1 MSEFLSRWLNQEL
14 RLSKPVEPRTFA
26 KDFSNGYLIG
36 EILHKYQMQDGFS
49 LFLRKSTSIS
59 KVNNF
64 TRLEPTLK
72 LLGIPFNIN
81 TAQDLMQEKPG
92 VATQLLHQ
100 LYIALEKKKNE
111 GLTKTMMEIMQP
123 TATANLH
130 RKEHELYSYRL
141 PQVVKRDAD
150 MKLQKVSQYNRDKCQ
165 QLTDLSVGTTAI
177 EQKRQLKV
185 QDEKRV
191 ENKEKVLQSTKSNK
205 VCPGHE
211 GCVDTTCE
219 LGTNVQVP
227 KVASCTSPLK
237 IKREKQQQQYNKHQE
252 QIVQNEIAQFEA
264 IRKKLTTSAPAL
276 SSSSSG
282 QPLPLDFTSG
292 GSKQDCKA
300 SEGGTKLMLQSNTKY
315 LQEVRKRL
323 KDNASTSEQQQRRLD
338 RFLVEQFKAREAEQE
353 VQREKQ
359 LVKCLTRP
367 TKQEQR
373 LVAQLMQ
380 IRQQKQVILE
390 NQLFK
395 EQQCQQRREKDFQ
408 EALHSEAVLA
418 QEAKLAHAE
427 EIRKELEFCNRTAAE
442 RAHSRHKKHSESCKD
457 IVGQI
462 VDLVTKVGEH
472 RQLTGSLVP
481 GSLMREW
488 KELLFRGLALY
499 EPTKSHQPELEFS
512 SSLDP
517 AELKKQEILNNLEY
531 DEYTRTVG
539 EWAWPE
545 EAEETNLP
553 LTANNILAHVIQQL
567 KKMVHP
573 PVLEPSSPLISHFAI
588 KACILGKLCTGKTT
602 CLAKIT
608 EALGIRVLSADTLIT
623 EALQAYKNESDSSEN
638 QQATEQQGETDN
650 GHHPTSMKSD
660 DNIHVESRN
669 FNAKLSRATH
679 GAAAEKEM
687 RKGNAIPNELL
698 VDIMVEAIS
707 QLPAESGW
715 ILDGFPYDISLA
727 HLLEKAL
734 GGSVDEGNEVVNNR
748 SNFADDPD
756 SPGPPPSP
764 APVLDLV
771 LLLDIPD
778 ECVVR
783 RAYSYLDTD
792 TAAKTFHPRD
802 KILYQAQIP
811 HRISAFQETWPALEK
826 WFGEKQNIL
835 VRLDAD
841 VDEGELYGKVESILQ
856 QVLQKKQKDIVPES
870 IKAPDTS
877 PTPNPPEDQPPALS
891 EQEGDPTESLSSLQK
906 EEVQSEW
913 LLYVPYR
920 GFSGDVPPSS
930 LSNEDSKGDPKNFS
944 ESPSSDE
951 GSSNQVYLDLPLP
964 LEIAEYLFSNW
975 DTACDSYVND
985 VKKVMQQLRSQRTVI
1000 DHQLFNIR
1008 ERYKHFLQRP
1018 DLKQELVSK
1027 WQKDFNNI
1035 PDDMREDE
1043 DTKAELHLRLDE
1055 LREPL
1060 WDISDKR
1067 KEEDEKERAAIMCNG
1082 WLEDHATMLINHH
1095 SILMQVELSLFQQTL
1110 RTLRVYYWSMYMQV
1124 PLTTLP
1130 ESSYIHLLEKPAIKD
1145 QDESWPDSSEAAS
1158 KKADQDESESEKLI
1172 DEKVISVCEEAV
1184 KSISQLVSAE
1194 AQQRPIKEQKEG
1206 LQEKEEKK
1214 TENSN
1219 TAQYKKQPSKKEK
1232 VDLLYPYHLSPFCS
1246 PPTPSDDSETPD
1258 QERVEKI
1265 NKEYAAALSH
1275 EGNVAKVRIELVKGH
1290 NQMMVRS
1297 LQRRA
1302 QEIFSNMEKLLQAC
1316 YLADMKCIDQLTEV
1330 VRHHIEAGSK
1340 LQYELVL
1347 EDSDFYLNGDCLF
1360 VASPAPPPRPPPLE
1374 KPLQSTPT
1382 ITQLESLHH
1391 QLYSIA
1397 PSGLMSSLEF
1407 CSLLTDMVSIS
1418 MGRNTLPVPWVGM
1431 NETKL
1436 KEIVSLLT
1444 DDYELID
1451 WRRFLL
1457 SAALPWPFPSLT
1469 QLLDV
1474 LQSFKVA
1481 DAVNTGYVNEEQY
1494 LQIQLW
1500 FSSEMVKTVPED
1512 PSEPL
1517 PYDRLANLHKFF
1529 FQLFADHTFS
1539 PPRLDYVSMLLYF
1552 AADPNPRQG
1561 FIRALLVAS
1570 GQHLK
1575 QHSQC
1580 HLVKSMP
1587 SIGEARDVT
1596 FVEVNRDYKE
1606 EDTLFSSS
1614 FLWEQEV
1621 SIPTLLNV
1629 TCHKVTMMKNSS
1641 PLPPGCLSEEEHTEH
1656 LVHVYT
1662 ELGYEPEDCV
1672 PFSILSKHPHILMLM
1687 ETLTHYQLVNIHRL
1701 ILAHQEEGEANCLTI
1716 S

>member
-1 MSEFLSRWLNQEL
+1 MSEILSRWLNQEL
-14 RLSKPVEPRTFA
+14 RLSKSVEPRTFA

-36 EILHKYQMQDGFS
+36 EILHKYQMQDDFR
-49 LFLRKSTSIS
+49 LFLNKDTSVS

-72 LLGIPFNIN
+72 LLGISFNIN
-81 TAQDLMQEKPG
+81 TAHDLMQKKLG

-100 LYIALEKKKNE
+100 LYVTLEKKKTE
-111 GLTKTMMEIMQP
+111 GVTRTMMEMMQP
-123 TATANLH
+123 TARANLH
-130 RKEHELYSYRL
+130 KKEHEMYSYRL

-150 MKLQKVSQYNRDKCQ
+150 MKLQKVSQDNRDKCQ
-165 QLTDLSVGTTAI
+165 QLADLSVVTTTI
-177 EQKRQLKV
+177 QQKRQLEV
-185 QDEKRV
+185 QDEKRMG
-191 ENKEKVLQSTKSNK
+191 NKEKLLQSTKSNK
-205 VCPGHE
+205 VIM
-211 GCVDTTCE
+211 CVDTTCD
-219 LGTNVQVP
+219 LDTKVQVR
-227 KVASCTSPLK
+227 KVASYTSTLK
-237 IKREKQQQQYNKHQE
+237 IQREKQQQYNERQA

-264 IRKKLTTSAPAL
+264 IRKKLITSAL
-276 SSSSSG
+276 SSSG
-282 QPLPLDFTSG
+282 QALPLDFTLG
-292 GSKQDCKA
+292 GSKQDCKV

-315 LQEVRKRL
+315 LQEIRQRL
-323 KDNASTSEQQQRRLD
+323 KDDASTSEQRLKRLD

-353 VQREKQ
+353 VQREQQ
-359 LVKCLTRP
+359 LVKRLTRQ

-380 IRQQKQVILE
+380 MRKQKQVILA

-395 EQQCQQRREKDFQ
+395 EQQYQRRREKDFQ
-408 EALHSEAVLA
+408 EALYSETVLA
-418 QEAKLAHAE
+418 QQAKLARAE
-427 EIRKELEFCNRTAAE
+427 EIRKELEFCDRIAAE
-442 RAHSRHKKHSESCKD
+442 RALSRHKKHFESCKD

-462 VDLVTKVGEH
+462 VDLATKVGEY
-472 RQLTGSLVP
+472 RQLTGNLIP
-481 GSLMREW
+481 GNLMREW
-488 KELLFRGLALY
+488 KELLFRGLPLY
-499 EPTKSHQPELEFS
+499 EPIKSHQLELP

-531 DEYTRTVG
+531 DEYTSLVG

-545 EAEETNLP
+545 EAEETKLP
-553 LTANNILAHVIQQL
+553 LTANDILAHVIQRL
-567 KKMVHP
+567 KKIVHP
-573 PVLEPSSPLISHFAI
+573 PVLEPSCPLFSHFAL

-602 CLAKIT
+602 CLAKIAK
-608 EALGIRVLSADTLIT
+608 ALGIHVLSADTLIT
-623 EALQAYKNESDSSEN
+623 ETLQAYKNESDSSEN
-638 QQATEQQGETDN
+638 QQVTEQQGETDN
-650 GHHPTSMKSD
+650 DHPLKSPTSVKSD
-660 DNIHVESRN
+660 KNIQGESRN
-669 FNAKLSRATH
+669 FNAKPSHAMR
-679 GAAAEKEM
+679 GAVAEKEM

-698 VDIMVEAIS
+698 VDIVVEAIG
-707 QLPAESGW
+707 QLPAQSGW
-715 ILDGFPYDISLA
+715 ILDGFPYDVNLA

-734 GGSVDEGNEVVNNR
+734 GGSADEGNEVANNR
-748 SNFADDPD
+748 SNLAADPD
-756 SPGPPPSP
+756 SPGPPPTP

-792 TAAKTFHPRD
+792 TAAATFHPKD

-811 HRISAFQETWPALEK
+811 HRITAFQDTWPALEK

-856 QVLQKKQKDIVPES
+856 QAMQKKQKTRACSPVEDVVLDNIN
-870 IKAPDTS
+870 APDTS
-877 PTPNPPEDQPPALS
+877 PTPNPCEDQRPALS
-891 EQEGDPTESLSSLQK
+891 EQEVDPPESLSCLKK
-906 EEVQSEW
+906 EEVQRF
-913 LLYVPYR
+913 P
-920 GFSGDVPPSS
+920 GDVSPSS
-930 LSNEDSKGDPKNFS
+930 LSNEDSKGAPKNLS
-944 ESPSSDE
+944 ESPSCGG
-951 GSSNQVYLDLPLP
+951 GSSNQVYVDLPLP
-964 LEIAEYLFSNW
+964 LEIAEYLCSYW

-985 VKKVMQQLRSQRTVI
+985 VKKVMQQLRSQRTLI
-1000 DHQLFNIR
+1000 DRQLFSIR

-1060 WDISDKR
+1060 WEITDKR
-1067 KEEDEKERAAIMCNG
+1067 KEKDEQERTALMCEG
-1082 WLEDHATMLINHH
+1082 WLEDHTTILINHH
-1095 SILMQVELSLFQQTL
+1095 SVLMQVELSRFQQTL
-1110 RTLRVYYWSMYMQV
+1110 RTLRVYYWSMHRRV
-1124 PLTTLP
+1124 PLETLP
-1130 ESSYIHLLEKPAIKD
+1130 KCSYIRLLESPGIKD
-1145 QDESWPDSSEAAS
+1145 QDERNTEGTSERSPMNNQEGKKIKFTPLHRRPDSSEAAS
-1158 KKADQDESESEKLI
+1158 KKAEQDESEPEKLI
-1172 DEKVISVCEEAV
+1172 DKKLISDYEEAV
-1184 KSISQLVSAE
+1184 KAISQLVSAE
-1194 AQQRPIKEQKEG
+1194 AQQRQTKEQNEG
-1206 LQEKEEKK
+1206 LQEEEKKK
-1214 TENSN
+1214 TEN
-1219 TAQYKKQPSKKEK
+1219 A
-1232 VDLLYPYHLSPFCS
+1232 
-1246 PPTPSDDSETPD
+1246 PT
-1258 QERVEKI
+1258 REKI
-1265 NKEYAAALSH
+1265 NKEFAAALNH
-1275 EGNVAKVRIELVKGH
+1275 EENVAKVRIEQVKGH
-1290 NQMMVRS
+1290 GLMMVHS

-1302 QEIFSNMEKLLQAC
+1302 QETFNNMDKWLQAL
-1316 YLADMKCIDQLTEV
+1316 YLAEMKCIDQLTEV

-1347 EDSDFYLNGDCLF
+1347 EGSDFYLNGDCLF
-1360 VASPAPPPRPPPLE
+1360 VASPAPPPHPPALE

-1397 PSGLMSSLEF
+1397 PSGLMSSPEF
-1407 CSLLTDMVSIS
+1407 CSLLTDTISIS
-1418 MGRNTLPVPWVGM
+1418 MGRNTLPVPWMGM

-1436 KEIVSLLT
+1436 MEIVSLLT
-1444 DDYELID
+1444 DSFELID

-1481 DAVNTGYVNEEQY
+1481 DAGNTDYVNEEHY

-1500 FSSEMVKTVPED
+1500 FSSEMGKTVPED

-1517 PYDRLANLHKFF
+1517 PYDRLANLRKFF

-1561 FIRALLVAS
+1561 FIRALSVAS

-1575 QHSQC
+1575 QPLQC

-1587 SIGEARDVT
+1587 SIGEATDVT
-1596 FVEVNRDYKE
+1596 FAEVNRDYKE
-1606 EDTLFSSS
+1606 EDTLCSSS
-1614 FLWEQEV
+1614 LLWEQEV
-1621 SIPTLLNV
+1621 SIPALLNV
-1629 TCHKVTMMKNSS
+1629 TCHKVTKMKNSS
-1641 PLPPGCLSEEEHTEH
+1641 PLPAGCLSQEEHTEH
-1656 LVHVYT
+1656 LVRVYT

-1672 PFSILSKHPHILMLM
+1672 PFSILSKHPHILTLM
-1687 ETLTHYQLVNIHRL
+1687 ETSTHYKLVNIHRV
-1701 ILAHQEEGEANCLTI
+1701 ILAHQEEGEANCLTVSRRI
-1716 S
+1716 

>member
-1 MSEFLSRWLNQEL
+1 MSEILSRWLNQEL

-36 EILHKYQMQDGFS
+36 EILHKYQMQDDFC
-49 LFLRKSTSIS
+49 LFLSKDTSIS

-72 LLGIPFNIN
+72 LLGISFNIN
-81 TAQDLMQEKPG
+81 TAHDLMQKKLG

-100 LYIALEKKKNE
+100 LYITLEKKKNA
-111 GLTKTMMEIMQP
+111 GVTRTMMEMMQS
-123 TATANLH
+123 TARANLH
-130 RKEHELYSYRL
+130 KKEHEMYSYRL
-141 PQVVKRDAD
+141 PQVVKRDID
-150 MKLQKVSQYNRDKCQ
+150 MKLQKVSQGSRDKCQ
-165 QLTDLSVGTTAI
+165 QLTDLSVGTTTI
-177 EQKRQLKV
+177 QQKRQLKV
-185 QDEKRV
+185 QDEKRM
-191 ENKEKVLQSTKSNK
+191 ENK

-211 GCVDTTCE
+211 RCVDTTCD
-219 LGTNVQVP
+219 LGTKVQVP
-227 KVASCTSPLK
+227 KMASYTSPLQ
-237 IKREKQQQQYNKHQE
+237 IKREKQQQHNKRQA

-264 IRKKLTTSAPAL
+264 IRKKLITSAL
-276 SSSSSG
+276 STSSSG
-282 QPLPLDFTSG
+282 QALPLDFTSG
-292 GSKQDCKA
+292 GSKRDCKA
-300 SEGGTKLMLQSNTKY
+300 SEGGTKLMLPSNSKY
-315 LQEVRKRL
+315 LQELRQRL
-323 KDNASTSEQQQRRLD
+323 KDNASTSEQRLKRLK

-353 VQREKQ
+353 VQREEQ
-359 LVKCLTRP
+359 LVKRLTHQ

-380 IRQQKQVILE
+380 MRKQKQVILA

-395 EQQCQQRREKDFQ
+395 EQQYQQRREKDFQ
-408 EALHSEAVLA
+408 EALYSEAVLA
-418 QEAKLAHAE
+418 QQSKLARAE
-427 EIRKELEFCNRTAAE
+427 EIRKELELCDKIAAE
-442 RAHSRHKKHSESCKD
+442 RAHSRHKKHFESCKD

-462 VDLVTKVGEH
+462 VDLASKVGEY
-472 RQLTGSLVP
+472 RQLTGNLIP
-481 GSLMREW
+481 GNLMREW
-488 KELLFRGLALY
+488 KELLFRGLPLH
-499 EPTKSHQPELEFS
+499 EPTKSHQPELELS

-531 DEYTRTVG
+531 DEYTRMVG

-545 EAEETNLP
+545 EAEETKLP
-553 LTANNILAHVIQQL
+553 LTANDILGHVIQRL

-573 PVLEPSSPLISHFAI
+573 PVLEPSSSLFSHFAI

-602 CLAKIT
+602 CLAKIA
-608 EALGIRVLSADTLIT
+608 EALGIHVLSADTLIT
-623 EALQAYKNESDSSEN
+623 EALQAYRNESDN
-638 QQATEQQGETDN
+638 QQVTEQQGETDN
-650 GHHPTSMKSD
+650 DPLLKSQTSVKSD
-660 DNIHVESRN
+660 VSQDESRN
-669 FNAKLSRATH
+669 FDAKLSHAMH

-707 QLPAESGW
+707 QLPAQSGW
-715 ILDGFPYDISLA
+715 ILDGFPYDVNLA

-748 SNFADDPD
+748 SNLAADPD
-756 SPGPPPSP
+756 SPKPPPTS
-764 APVLDLV
+764 APVLDVV

-792 TAAKTFHPRD
+792 TGATTFHPRD

-811 HRISAFQETWPALEK
+811 HRITAFQDTWPALEK

-856 QVLQKKQKDIVPES
+856 QVMQEKQKDVVLDNL
-870 IKAPDTS
+870 KAPDTS
-877 PTPNPPEDQPPALS
+877 PTPNPHEDQPPAVS
-891 EQEGDPTESLSSLQK
+891 EQEVDPTESLSSLKK
-906 EEVQSEW
+906 EKVQSEW
-913 LLYVPYR
+913 LLSRSNTQYNSGNFVAW
-920 GFSGDVPPSS
+920 FSGDVSPSS
-930 LSNEDSKGDPKNFS
+930 LSNEDSKGAPKNLS
-944 ESPSSDE
+944 ESPSSGE
-951 GSSNQVYLDLPLP
+951 GSSNQVLVELPLP
-964 LEIAEYLFSNW
+964 PEIAEHLCSYW
-975 DTACDSYVND
+975 DTAWDSYVND

-1060 WDISDKR
+1060 WDITDKR
-1067 KEEDEKERAAIMCNG
+1067 KEEDEQERAALMCEG
-1082 WLEDHATMLINHH
+1082 WLEDHTAILINHH
-1095 SILMQVELSLFQQTL
+1095 SILMQVELSRFQQTL
-1110 RTLRVYYWSMYMQV
+1110 RTLRVYYWSMHRQV
-1124 PLTTLP
+1124 PLETLP
-1130 ESSYIHLLEKPAIKD
+1130 KCSYIHLLESPGIKD
-1145 QDESWPDSSEAAS
+1145 QDESRNTEGTSERSPMDNREGKKIKFTPLHRHPDSSEAA
-1158 KKADQDESESEKLI
+1158 KKADQDESEPEKLLDEKLI
-1172 DEKVISVCEEAV
+1172 SDYEEAV
-1184 KSISQLVSAE
+1184 KAISQLVSAE
-1194 AQQRPIKEQKEG
+1194 AQQRQTKEQKEG

-1214 TENSN
+1214 KN
-1219 TAQYKKQPSKKEK
+1219 
-1232 VDLLYPYHLSPFCS
+1232 
-1246 PPTPSDDSETPD
+1246 
-1258 QERVEKI
+1258 QERLEKM
-1265 NKEYAAALSH
+1265 NKEYAAALNH
-1275 EGNVAKVRIELVKGH
+1275 EENVAKVRIELVKGH
-1290 NQMMVRS
+1290 GLMMVHS

-1302 QEIFSNMEKLLQAC
+1302 QETFSNMDKWLQAR
-1316 YLADMKCIDQLTEV
+1316 YLAEMKCIDQLTEV

-1397 PSGLMSSLEF
+1397 PSGLMSSPEF
-1407 CSLLTDMVSIS
+1407 CSLLTDTVSIS

-1436 KEIVSLLT
+1436 MEIVSLLT
-1444 DDYELID
+1444 DDCELID

-1481 DAVNTGYVNEEQY
+1481 DAGNTGYVNEEQY
-1494 LQIQLW
+1494 LQMQLW

-1517 PYDRLANLHKFF
+1517 PYDRLTNLRKFF

-1561 FIRALLVAS
+1561 FIRALSVAL

-1575 QHSQC
+1575 QPSQC

-1587 SIGEARDVT
+1587 SLGEATDVT
-1596 FVEVNRDYKE
+1596 FVEVNRDHKE
-1606 EDTLFSSS
+1606 EDTLCSSS
-1614 FLWEQEV
+1614 LLWEPEV
-1621 SIPTLLNV
+1621 SIPALLNV
-1629 TCHKVTMMKNSS
+1629 TCHKVTKMKNSS
-1641 PLPPGCLSEEEHTEH
+1641 PLPPGCLSEEEHTEY
-1656 LVHVYT
+1656 LVHIYT

-1687 ETLTHYQLVNIHRL
+1687 ETSTHYRLVNIHRV
-1701 ILAHQEEGEANCLTI
+1701 ILAHREEGEANCLAV